1 MRPKTAVIFTE
12 SPGSNT
18 FEVQD
23 IPAIAEVARKHGAIT
38 QLDNT
43 GAPHPLFQAF

>member
-1 MRPKTAVIFTE
+1 MKPNTKVVFTE

-23 IPAIAEVARKHGAIT
+23 IPAIAKARIRA
-38 QLDNT
+38 
-43 GAPHPLFQAF
+43 ARW